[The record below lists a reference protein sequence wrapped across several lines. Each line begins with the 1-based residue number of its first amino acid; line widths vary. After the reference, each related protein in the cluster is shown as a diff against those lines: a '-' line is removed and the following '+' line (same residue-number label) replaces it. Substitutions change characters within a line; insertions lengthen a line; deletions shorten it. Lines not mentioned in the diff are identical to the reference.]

1 MSSRRKITKKSTAPV
16 VPPHSGNQKEP
27 NGETSLQNQVVTRS
41 RSIQNEPANNNRSQG
56 RRQTPVKMTQSPV
69 PVAIPPVVENPA
81 PQAPVRTTE
90 AGIPQAFEHQKIDE
104 MVTLLLCNI
113 LESETSQNKT
123 RWTCL

>member
-16 VPPHSGNQKEP
+16 VPPHSGNQREP
-27 NGETSLQNQVVTRS
+27 NGETSLQKQVVTRS
-41 RSIQNEPANNNRSQG
+41 RSIQNEPVNTNRSQG

-104 MVTLLLCNI
+104 MVTLFTMRTL
-113 LESETSQNKT
+113 QHFGT
-123 RWTCL
+123 RN